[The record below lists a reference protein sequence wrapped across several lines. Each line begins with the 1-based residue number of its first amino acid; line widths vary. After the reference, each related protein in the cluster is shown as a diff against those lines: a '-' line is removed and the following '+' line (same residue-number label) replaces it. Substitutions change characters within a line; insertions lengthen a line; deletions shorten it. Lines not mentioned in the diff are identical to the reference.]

1 MSTAFQ
7 AVGKAKRVCFGIRP
21 YKLISSNG
29 ITINFSIN
37 SRKRVFHNGN
47 EKSDMSAPEKTPF
60 YQLRL

>member
-29 ITINFSIN
+29 ITINF
-37 SRKRVFHNGN
+37 
-47 EKSDMSAPEKTPF
+47 
-60 YQLRL
+60 QLRAGKGCSIMAMRKVICQHQKKPLFTN